1 MRIAPEILIDLIYKY
16 CRQQNL
22 LLPQIT
28 RLVKLMYLVE
38 LESYRQK
45 RERLTDLE
53 WRFHLY
59 GPYPAS
65 FTNVL
70 EEPEIEIFEWKAGKT
85 SRQIVRDEEEFLGTS
100 ADFYLEAIVGR
111 VVKDWGDADLNQL
124 LDYVYFETEP
134 MQHAKRGDV
143 LDFSTVGP
151 PIPKK
156 IQISVN
162 RNKLSELRRQISER
176 AKAYTKL
183 RQQSAP
189 TADLI
194 ENLEIWD
201 KEDAKRFPSGPCK
214 IRLNDLVPEE

>member
-1 MRIAPEILIDLIYKY
+1 M
-16 CRQQNL
+16 

-38 LESYRQK
+38 LEYFRQV
-45 RERLTDLE
+45 RETLTDLE

-65 FTNVL
+65 FTSVL
-70 EEPEIEIFEWKAGKT
+70 EEPEIEISEWKSGKT
-85 SRQIVRDEEEFLGTS
+85 TRRIVRDEEQFLRIA
-100 ADFYLEAIVGR
+100 ADFTLETIVGR

-134 MQHAKRGDV
+134 MQNARRGDI
-143 LDFSTVGP
+143 LDFSKVEP
-151 PIPKK
+151 LAQRKV
-156 IQISVN
+156 QITLD
-162 RNKLSELRRQISER
+162 RARLADLRKHVSER
-176 AKAYTKL
+176 AKAYAQVRKP
-183 RQQSAP
+183 SSP
-189 TADLI
+189 PSDLS

-201 KEDAKRFPSGPCK
+201 KEETTLFPSGPCK